1 MQFIYGGLAWNHS
14 AVVEMLDAGPVVLR
28 EIAGLFLF
36 NQRLSARSNLGQGY
50 GVSSS
55 GISTGSGG
63 KGSGVSVEE
72 RESMVSVALQL
83 LTGEWG
89 HNDSTAITNTT
100 VNAHNINSNNSPPPS
115 AYTHVTPIKAPKP
128 ATSFTG
134 TDSHYPTPRLPH
146 IQESETGTGPVP
158 MTGPGTII
166 SGSGHDSLAAIYET
180 EQYLYCILYASEDLF
195 THTQVPNKHIL
206 ITCLKQYRRIL
217 YTSQWK
223 RREYSSATPI
233 TIDRPKN
240 KVC

>member
-1 MQFIYGGLAWNHS
+1 
-14 AVVEMLDAGPVVLR
+14 MLVAGPVVLR
-28 EIAGLFLF
+28 EITGLFLF
-36 NQRLSARSNLGQGY
+36 NQRLSARLNLGQGY
-50 GVSSS
+50 GVGSS
-55 GISTGSGG
+55 ISSGG

-89 HNDSTAITNTT
+89 HNDSTTTATATANSNNT
-100 VNAHNINSNNSPPPS
+100 NSNNSLPPS
-115 AYTHVTPIKAPKP
+115 SHTHVTPTKAPNP
-128 ATSFTG
+128 ATSSTG
-134 TDSHYPTPRLPH
+134 TDSHYPTPRLPLIH
-146 IQESETGTGPVP
+146 EPETGTGPVP
-158 MTGPGTII
+158 KNGPGTII
-166 SGSGHDSLAAIYET
+166 SGSGLDSSAAIYET

-233 TIDRPKN
+233 TINRPKN